1 MLKLN
6 LELDI
11 LNLSVEFKLTNKGIS
26 SCYSVDMNDDIS
38 EMLTEVEAKKIKKN
52 LDEISETINKAV
64 IRDVANEIT
73 NDVENSLKDKLSFE
87 DFIGM
92 VNKDEEL
99 RNALDTLVKA
109 INL

>member
-1 MLKLN
+1 MLKSN

-11 LNLSVEFKLTNKGIS
+11 LNLSVEFKLTSKGIS

-38 EMLTEVEAKKIKKN
+38 EMLTDVEVKKIKKN

-64 IRDVANEIT
+64 IRDFANEIA

-92 VNKDEEL
+92 VNKDENL
-99 RNALDTLVKA
+99 RNALDALVKA
-109 INL
+109 INV